1 MLRLNILN
9 HLPDNEGFFR
19 MPQGKTIRSL
29 LAAAIISLTAAGAHA
44 ETFPTKPV
52 RILVPYAA
60 GGAVD
65 VLARTIGQS
74 LSKTWGQQ
82 PVIENRPGAGGI
94 IASQAL
100 TQSPP
105 DGYTLI
111 LVASG
116 HPLNQFF
123 YPKLPYDT
131 FKDFTA
137 ISEVAASPLAIVVSK
152 TNPVKNLGEL
162 LATARE
168 KPEALSYGMSGN
180 GTSAHLAGELLNY
193 MSKTRILAIPYK
205 GGAPALT
212 AVIAG
217 EIPMSVNPLPEVVGQ
232 LDGGAV
238 RALAVTTAARSKALP
253 DVPTVAESGLPG
265 YDASVWWGFLGPA
278 GMAPDLVAKI
288 NADLATALKDPVVL
302 TALEK
307 MGAAP
312 VGNSPAEFDAFMRAE
327 AVKWEPVLKEANIKV
342 Q

>member
-1 MLRLNILN
+1 
-9 HLPDNEGFFR
+9 
-19 MPQGKTIRSL
+19 MPIRSRVIWFIL
-29 LAAAIISLTAAGAHA
+29 AGAVFA
-44 ETFPTKPV
+44 LFGAQADAQNFPNKPV

-74 LSKTWGQQ
+74 LSKNWGQQ

-152 TNPVKNLGEL
+152 SSPLKNLQEL
-162 LATARE
+162 LSTARA

-193 MSKTRILAIPYK
+193 MAKVKILAIPYK

-232 LDGGAV
+232 LDSTV
-238 RALAVTTAARSKALP
+238 RALAVTTAQRAKALP

-278 GMAPDLVAKI
+278 GMAPDLVARI
-288 NADLATALKDPVVL
+288 NADLAAALRDPVVL

-307 MGAAP
+307 MGATP
-312 VGNSPAEFDAFMRAE
+312 VGSSPQEFDAYMRAE
-327 AVKWEPVLKEANIKV
+327 AAKWEPVLKEANIKV